1 LFEARFFNGWKRAEG
16 LAMRVIWPI
25 LLLSLSSWAATTA
38 AKRPVRL
45 LVSAIEDSTK
55 VEPVGPGATGSRVVR
70 AQILLD
76 RAAFSP
82 GQIDGQY
89 GDDLSIAIKGYQ
101 ETHNLTPSGTIDAEM
116 WGLLNADVHPL
127 LIDYT
132 ITALDVK
139 GPFEVIPKDP
149 QEQAKMKWLGYES
162 PEEGLG
168 EKFHVSPKLLAE
180 LNPGLDLKNAGVA
193 ITVPEVKRTTGG
205 HAVRVVVSKS
215 KRTVTAYGV
224 GDKILAQYPATIG
237 GEHDPLP
244 IGHWTIT
251 SVSRN
256 PWFFYNPDHFWY
268 ANPATATAKVP
279 PGPRNPVGV
288 VWMGLSKEHY
298 GIHGTPDPG
307 HIRHGESA
315 GCIRLTNWDAS
326 ALASMV
332 RRGTPAI
339 LEE

>member
-1 LFEARFFNGWKRAEG
+1 MRFAIF
-16 LAMRVIWPI
+16 
-25 LLLSLSSWAATTA
+25 LLGGAVLTMAATTPP
-38 AKRPVRL
+38 KKQVNG
-45 LVSAIEDSTK
+45 SEIEDSTK
-55 VEPVGPGATGSRVVR
+55 TDSVGPGATGPRVVR

-76 RAAFSP
+76 RANYSP
-82 GQIDGQY
+82 GEIDGQY
-89 GDDLSIAIKGYQ
+89 GEDLGIAIKGYQ
-101 ETHNLTPSGTIDAEM
+101 DAHQLPPSGTIDAAT
-116 WGLLNADVHPL
+116 WTLLNADTRPL
-127 LIDYT
+127 LTHYT

-139 GPFEVIPKDP
+139 GPFEIIPKDP
-149 QEQAKMKWLGYES
+149 QEQAKMKALGYES

-168 EKFHVSPKLLAE
+168 EKFHVSPKLLAQ
-180 LNPGLDLKNAGVA
+180 LNPGIDLKTAVVEV
-193 ITVPEVKRTTGG
+193 TVPNVRRTPAG

-215 KRTVTAYGV
+215 KRTVTAFGV
-224 GDKILAQYPATIG
+224 GDKVLAQYPATIG

-244 IGHWTIT
+244 IGHWAIT

-256 PWFFYNPDHFWY
+256 PWFFYDPEHFWS
-268 ANPATATAKVP
+268 ANPAASTAKIP
-279 PGPRNPVGV
+279 PGPNNPVGV
-288 VWMGLSKEHY
+288 VWMGLSKQHF